1 MKPKSVETI
10 RFIRCH
16 FLHVFPQVLCHG
28 WWPHSTLR
36 PFFPRPFGLVLCGQV
51 DAVHRLCLA
60 DPSDGTTAAA
70 EMESVAGRV
79 EFGGCT
85 SILPHNYILNAK
97 NNSRFVKKM
106 RYQFQW
112 RYIINFVATTLI
124 YRVDWSMVG
133 KWPQTWVNWCQLL
146 SPGSRPRRFGWF
158 FTKPCFDLAWHSA
171 TAWGSG
177 LEEKR
182 VLGVFFGCC

>member
-1 MKPKSVETI
+1 M
-10 RFIRCH
+10 
-16 FLHVFPQVLCHG
+16 
-28 WWPHSTLR
+28 
-36 PFFPRPFGLVLCGQV
+36 FFPKFCAISAGPIPPWGPSFQDLSGLSSAAKLT
-51 DAVHRLCLA
+51 LCLA

-106 RYQFQW
+106 WYQFQW